1 MFIRTNA
8 ALGTLLCIL
17 CAAISVQAAEPAA
30 TEATLLGNIRQLT
43 FEGKR
48 SGEGYFSTDGNQLIF
63 QSEREAD
70 NPFYQI
76 YILDLKTGDTRRVST
91 GTGKTTCA
99 FFRPKS
105 DEVLFASTHLDAETK
120 QKQKTELD
128 FRASGKTR
136 RYAWDYDERMDIF
149 TSRRDGSGLKRLTD
163 SLGYDA
169 EAAYSPDGSKIIFCS
184 IRDAYPESKLSP
196 AEQQKLKLD
205 PSYFAEIYI
214 MNADGSGAKRLTRT
228 PGYDGGPFF
237 SPDGQR
243 IIWRRF
249 SEKGDTAD
257 VYTMKLDGSDVRQLT
272 DFASVSWAPYFH
284 PMGGYVLFAANK
296 LGFANFELYL
306 VDAAGTK
313 EPVRVTFTDGFDG
326 LPVFSPDGKKL
337 CWTSNRTAENKSQLF
352 LADWN
357 HEAALASLKAASA
370 RVVKPL
376 PVTSTNAP
384 APSQTNKVT
393 LPSAKLSSEIRAG
406 DFRRHVDVLASAKLE
421 GRMTGTPGIRL
432 AADYLVE
439 RLKETGLQPGG
450 ESNTWFHSFE
460 FNAASAIVT
469 NQTKF
474 TTISADGKAVP
485 LQLDRDFRPFS
496 FSANQSVEGELVFGG
511 YGLAITRGHDVSDP
525 FGGVNI
531 SNKIVIVLRYWP
543 TTKDEK
549 LATEQRNAAGLI
561 QKAQAAKQRG
571 AKGMLIV
578 SGPNSENA
586 GRLAPFDL
594 GGGNAGIPCAS
605 ITGETAQKL
614 LASSGKTLKQ
624 LQDTADQG
632 ATNATAAFA
641 LSGVKVKLAV
651 ELKREKKADRNVIAM
666 LPPSGKAATN
676 EYVMLGA
683 HYDHLGLRLMPPPQG
698 KTGPDTEATHFGA
711 DDNASGTALVLEL
724 AAALAEERRK
734 NPQAFPR
741 GVLFGFWSGEEIG
754 LLGSAKFAEKPTVP
768 LTNITAY
775 LNFDMVGRLRNNKLV
790 MQGLASSPGW
800 KRLIEKGNVAAGFSL
815 TLQDDPFQPTDTTS
829 FYPKGI
835 PVLALFTGLH
845 DEYHKPTDT
854 AITLEY
860 AGAERIAQFAQQITL
875 DLVKMPERLSYVK
888 VERGGAN
895 RGQREG
901 LRAYIGTIPDYASD
915 IKGLRLSDVRA
926 GGPAAKGGLKG
937 GDVITEFNGKKVE
950 NINDYTAAI
959 DGVKIG
965 QPVKV
970 VVQRDGKRV
979 ELSVTP
985 EARN

>member
-1 MFIRTNA
+1 MNIRTVVLVLL
-8 ALGTLLCIL
+8 LGASIAFT
-17 CAAISVQAAEPAA
+17 AEPPESE
-30 TEATLLGNIRQLT
+30 TRLLANIRQLT

-48 SGEGYFSTDGNQLIF
+48 SGEGYFSPDGKQLIF

-76 YILDLKTGDTRRVST
+76 YILDLQSGDTRRVST

-105 DEVLFASTHLDAETK
+105 DEVLFASTHLDAEAKT
-120 QKQKTELD
+120 KQKTELD

-136 RYAWDYDERMDIF
+136 RYAWDYDERMDLF
-149 TSRRDGSGLKRLTD
+149 TCHRDGSGLKRLTH

-169 EAAYSPDGSKIIFCS
+169 EASYSPDGSKIVFCS
-184 IRDAYPESKLSP
+184 IRDAYPEEKLSP
-196 AEQQKLKLD
+196 ADQQKLKLD
-205 PSYFAEIYI
+205 PSFFAEIYL
-214 MNADGSGAKRLTRT
+214 MNADGTDARRLTRA

-257 VYTMKLDGSDVRQLT
+257 VYTMKLDGSDVRRLT
-272 DFASVSWAPYFH
+272 DFSAVSWAPYFH
-284 PMGGYVLFAANK
+284 PTGAYVLFAANK
-296 LGFANFELYL
+296 LGFANFEIYL

-313 EPVRVTFTDGFDG
+313 EPLRVTFTDGFDS

-337 CWTSNRTAENKSQLF
+337 CWTSNRTGDNKSQLF

-357 HEAALASLKAASA
+357 HEAALAALKAAPSRTA
-370 RVVKPL
+370 KP
-376 PVTSTNAP
+376 VAASTNAP
-384 APSQTNKVT
+384 TAPQTNNVT
-393 LPSAKLSSEIRAG
+393 PPSAKLSPEIRAG
-406 DFRRHVDVLASAKLE
+406 DLRRHVDVLASEKFE
-421 GRMTGTPGIRL
+421 GRMTGTRGTQL
-432 AADYLVE
+432 AADYLVA
-439 RLKETGLQPGG
+439 RLKEAGLQPAG
-450 ESNTWFHSFE
+450 ESNTWFHSYE
-460 FNAASAIVT
+460 FTAASAVVT
-469 NQTKF
+469 NQTKL
-474 TTISADGKAVP
+474 TAIAADGKEMS
-485 LQLDRDFRPFS
+485 LQLGRDFRPFS
-496 FSANQSVEGELVFGG
+496 FSASQSAEGELVFGG
-511 YGLAITRGHDVSDP
+511 YGLAMTSGHDVTDP
-525 FGGVNI
+525 FGGVNV
-531 SNKIVIVLRYWP
+531 SNKIVLLLRYWP
-543 TTKDEK
+543 PTKDEK
-549 LATEQRNAAGLI
+549 LANDRRNAAGLI

-571 AKGMLIV
+571 AKGILIV
-578 SGPNSENA
+578 AGPNSENA

-594 GGGNAGIPCAS
+594 GSGNVGIPAAS
-605 ITGETAQKL
+605 ITGEAAEKL
-614 LASSGKTLKQ
+614 LAPHGKTLKQ
-624 LQDTADQG
+624 LQDAVDQV
-632 ATNATAAFA
+632 ATNTPTAFV
-641 LSGVKVKLAV
+641 LSGVKIKLAT
-651 ELKREKKADRNVIAM
+651 ELKREKKTDRNVLAM
-666 LPPSGKAATN
+666 LPPAKKAGTN

-683 HYDHLGLRLMPPPQG
+683 HYDHLGRRLVPPPQG
-698 KTGPDTEATHFGA
+698 KTGPDTDGIHFGA
-711 DDNASGTALVLEL
+711 DDNASGSALVLEL

-734 NPQAFPR
+734 NPEAFPR

-775 LNFDMVGRLRNNKLV
+775 LNFDMVGRLRNNKLI
-790 MQGLASSPGW
+790 MQGLASSAGW
-800 KRLIEKGNVAAGFSL
+800 KRLIEKRNVAAGFSL

-829 FYPKGI
+829 LYPKGI

-845 DEYHKPTDT
+845 EQYHKPSDT
-854 AITLEY
+854 ALTLEY
-860 AGAERIAQFAQQITL
+860 VGGERVGKFAQQLTL
-875 DLVKMPERLSYVK
+875 DLVQLPERLAYAK

-965 QPVKV
+965 KPVKV

-979 ELSVTP
+979 ELNVTP